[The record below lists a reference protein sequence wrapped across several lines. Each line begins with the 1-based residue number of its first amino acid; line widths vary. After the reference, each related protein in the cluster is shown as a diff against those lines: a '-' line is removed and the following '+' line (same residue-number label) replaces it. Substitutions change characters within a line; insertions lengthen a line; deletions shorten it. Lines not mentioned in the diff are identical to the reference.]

1 MKAVTALDKT
11 LFDGYVKPKAA
22 AVAVILRE
30 GILDKDMDW
39 YETLQPTGELVDF
52 PHRYLL

>member
-11 LFDGYVKPKAA
+11 LFDGYVKPKAT

-39 YETLQPTGELVDF
+39 YETPQPTGELFHVIF
-52 PHRYLL
+52 CYLL

>member
-39 YETLQPTGELVDF
+39 YETLQPTGEFVHF
-52 PHRYLL
+52 THYYLL